1 VYDPVKRHQAVEKLV
16 VKEGPQGTEKRYWRF
31 RADRW
36 YGGIATADC
45 AGCGLLC
52 KFCWVRDKML
62 HRPGEGGQFY
72 RPEQVVRNL
81 VSIARKKGFTQLRIS
96 GGEPTVG
103 REHLLQVLR
112 GLRGLGMNFILET
125 NGILLGHE
133 ADYVEAFT
141 EFPFLHVR
149 VSIKGCTPG
158 DFSKLTG
165 AEPDGFK
172 LQTEALR
179 KLVNAG
185 VSCHPSVM
193 ASFSTGEDMG
203 RIRDSLGAI
212 DPRLRD
218 ELEVEELILYP
229 HVLQRLER
237 YGIRSYRSYEPDKV
251 PRELV

>member
-1 VYDPVKRHQAVEKLV
+1 
-16 VKEGPQGTEKRYWRF
+16 
-31 RADRW
+31 
-36 YGGIATADC
+36 
-45 AGCGLLC
+45 
-52 KFCWVRDKML
+52 
-62 HRPGEGGQFY
+62 
-72 RPEQVVRNL
+72 
-81 VSIARKKGFTQLRIS
+81 
-96 GGEPTVG
+96 
-103 REHLLQVLR
+103 
-112 GLRGLGMNFILET
+112 MNFILET

-237 YGIRSYRSYEPDKV
+237 YGIKPYRSYEPDKV

>member
-1 VYDPVKRHQAVEKLV
+1 VYDPVKRHQAIEKLV
-16 VKEGPQGTEKRYWRF
+16 VKEGPRGLEKAYWRF

-36 YGGIATADC
+36 YGGIATADYS
-45 AGCGLLC
+45 GCGLLC
-52 KFCWVRDKML
+52 KFCWVRDNML
-62 HRPGEGGQFY
+62 YRPGEGGQFH

-81 VSIARKKGFTQLRIS
+81 VSIARKKGFTQLRTS
-96 GGEPTVG
+96 GGEPTIG

-112 GLRGLGMNFILET
+112 GLRGLGMSFILET

-133 ADYVEAFT
+133 ADYVEAFA

-149 VSIKGCTPG
+149 VSIKGCTPE

-172 LQTEALR
+172 LQLEALR
-179 KLVNAG
+179 RLVNAG

-203 RIRDSLGAI
+203 RIRESLRAI

-229 HVLQRLER
+229 HVLRRLDR
-237 YGIRSYRSYEPDKV
+237 YGLKQYRSYEPDKV